1 MFRLSGTGS
10 VGATIR
16 MYIEQYESDSSA
28 TFKPSAEALAPL
40 VSFLLLKIQSIFNL
54 KRTSKCSQG
63 ICNEFYEVLTSI
75 KTDFLFGVKYITYLF
90 GVKGICMME
99 LTDRQSYSM
108 SGEVLGKIGGDNL
121 VSKTNLV
128 AC

>member
-28 TFKPSAEALAPL
+28 TFKPSLEALAPL

-54 KRTSKCSQG
+54 KRTSKYSQG

-99 LTDRQSYSM
+99 LTDRQSYSI